1 MDVNDNGREVNH
13 ERLDNLRRGRGPIQE
28 HIIDEFVAGRLS
40 RRDFLKKGTAFGL
53 SLPLLGGILEA
64 KGLPG
69 VRPRASAVARARA
82 ASGGTIRAGIITPAG
97 AINPLTIA
105 DEGSLELLG
114 NVGEFL
120 VEADQSLGYL
130 PWLEIGRAHV

>member
-69 VRPRASAVARARA
+69 VRPRASAVPRRGPLGAAR
-82 ASGGTIRAGIITPAG
+82 
-97 AINPLTIA
+97 
-105 DEGSLELLG
+105 
-114 NVGEFL
+114 
-120 VEADQSLGYL
+120 
-130 PWLEIGRAHV
+130 